1 MSCNIVWQCSEVKC
15 NAMSEVGKIGR
26 GRTEKRRRR
35 NKTEKGDISC
45 RINESKGRTKFDDKC
60 MYVA

>member
-1 MSCNIVWQCSEVKC
+1 MSCSIVWQCSEVKC

-26 GRTEKRRRR
+26 GRIEKRRRR

-45 RINESKGRTKFDDKC
+45 RINERKGERNLITNVC
-60 MYVA
+60 SVM